1 MINIAALTFSIFMLS
16 FLVIGLSAARARE
29 TSVEDFLIGGRT
41 IKPWLNA
48 LSAASTNCSGF
59 MFIGLIGLSYKQ
71 GVYAFWFV
79 IGIILG
85 SLLVWYGLVSA
96 LRIRA
101 GQLCAYTYLDVIL
114 PNLSGD
120 ESRSGAQGN
129 RNEENCSATSSR
141 VSVGLDR
148 WFAGAIIL
156 FFLATYAAAQLT
168 AGTKAMHSVF
178 GWPAEVGIWMSA
190 TLILLYC
197 LSGGFRATVWSD
209 AAQSGVML
217 IAMMILAWISL
228 SELGGF
234 TGMINALSAQN
245 TEVIKLDQLFPDG
258 KTVFVALG
266 TGVGWTFVGVG
277 CLGQPH
283 VMIRPIALP
292 SVDDVPAT
300 RRIFFIY
307 YVIFVILSVLVGVC
321 ARALIP
327 LSAGGFDPELAL
339 PELAGQ
345 QLPAALIGVVLAGVF
360 ASAVSTADSQVL
372 SCSAVIGQ
380 DLRIGPQRS
389 YQSQRLATVIV
400 LVVVAL
406 IATWA
411 PANVFTLVILSW
423 SALAA
428 PFVPLAVASCLGFTY
443 QPLQRFAVMVLCLGT
458 FLFCRMYGTP
468 FGLHELAFT
477 WLLGGVYMSITS
489 RQSLQALN

>member
-1 MINIAALTFSIFMLS
+1 MNTAALTFSLFMIL
-16 FLVIGLSAARARE
+16 FLVIGLSAARARQD
-29 TSVEDFLIGGRT
+29 SVEDFLIGGRT

-59 MFIGLIGLSYKQ
+59 MFIGLIGLSYRQ
-71 GVYAFWFV
+71 GLYAFWFV

-85 SLLVWYGLVSA
+85 SLWVWYGLVSS
-96 LRIRA
+96 LRSRA
-101 GQLCAYTYLDVIL
+101 GQLSANTYLDVVL
-114 PNLSGD
+114 PRLSPHQAG
-120 ESRSGAQGN
+120 ETASQSPQRSTPIVG
-129 RNEENCSATSSR
+129 R
-141 VSVGLDR
+141 VGWDR
-148 WFAGAIIL
+148 WLAGVVIL
-156 FFLATYAAAQLT
+156 FFLAIYAAAQLK

-178 GWPAEVGIWMSA
+178 GWPAEIGIWMSA

-209 AAQSGVML
+209 AAQSAVML
-217 IAMMILAWISL
+217 IAMTLLAWISL
-228 SELGGF
+228 SALGGVE
-234 TGMINALSAQN
+234 GMLSALTSQSTDSLQLN
-245 TEVIKLDQLFPDG
+245 RLFPDHEP
-258 KTVFVALG
+258 VWMSLL
-266 TGVGWTFVGVG
+266 TGLGWTLVGVG

-292 SVDDVPAT
+292 HVDDVPKT

-327 LSAGGFDPELAL
+327 LTPEGFDPELAL
-339 PELAGQ
+339 PELASQ

-372 SCSAVIGQ
+372 SCSAILGQ
-380 DLRIGPQRS
+380 DLRGGLRQS
-389 YQSQRLATVIV
+389 YQGQRLATVIV
-400 LVVVAL
+400 LIIVAL

-428 PFVPLAVASCLGFTY
+428 PFVPLAVASCSGFTY
-443 QPLQRFAVMVLCLGT
+443 TPTHRLMVMVICLGM
-458 FLFCRMYGTP
+458 FGLCRVFGAP
-468 FGLHELAFT
+468 FGVHELLCT
-477 WLLGGVYMSITS
+477 WGLGGIYMLMAPRVKIDVKH
-489 RQSLQALN
+489 

>member
-1 MINIAALTFSIFMLS
+1 MNIAALTFSLFMIS
-16 FLVIGLSAARARE
+16 FLVIGLSAARARQD
-29 TSVEDFLIGGRT
+29 SVEDFLIGGRT

-59 MFIGLIGLSYKQ
+59 MFIGLIGLSYRQ
-71 GVYAFWFV
+71 GIYAFWFV

-85 SLLVWYGLVSA
+85 SLWVWYGLVSS
-96 LRIRA
+96 LRSRA
-101 GQLCAYTYLDVIL
+101 GQLNANTYLDVVL
-114 PNLSGD
+114 PRLSLSQVG
-120 ESRSGAQGN
+120 RP
-129 RNEENCSATSSR
+129 TSQSPQYTASS
-141 VSVGLDR
+141 VSSVGWDR
-148 WFAGAIIL
+148 WLAGIVIL
-156 FFLATYAAAQLT
+156 FFLAIYAAAQLK

-178 GWPAEVGIWMSA
+178 GWPAEIGIWMSA

-209 AAQSGVML
+209 AAQSAVML
-217 IAMMILAWISL
+217 IAMTLLAWISL
-228 SELGGF
+228 SALGGIQ
-234 TGMINALSAQN
+234 GMLSALASQSTDTLQLN
-245 TEVIKLDQLFPDG
+245 RLFPDSEP
-258 KTVFVALG
+258 LWMSLL
-266 TGVGWTFVGVG
+266 TGLGWTLVGVG

-292 SVDDVPAT
+292 HVDDVPKT

-327 LSAGGFDPELAL
+327 MSTGEFDPELAL
-339 PELAGQ
+339 PELASQ

-372 SCSAVIGQ
+372 SCSAILGQ
-380 DLRIGPQRS
+380 DLRSGSRQS
-389 YQSQRLATVIV
+389 YRGQRLATVIV
-400 LVVVAL
+400 LVVIAL

-443 QPLQRFAVMVLCLGT
+443 TPIHRLMVMMICLCV
-458 FLFCRMYGTP
+458 
-468 FGLHELAFT
+468 FGLCRVFEAPLGMHELLCT
-477 WLLGGVYMSITS
+477 WGLGGVYMFMAPRVQMDVSY
-489 RQSLQALN
+489 